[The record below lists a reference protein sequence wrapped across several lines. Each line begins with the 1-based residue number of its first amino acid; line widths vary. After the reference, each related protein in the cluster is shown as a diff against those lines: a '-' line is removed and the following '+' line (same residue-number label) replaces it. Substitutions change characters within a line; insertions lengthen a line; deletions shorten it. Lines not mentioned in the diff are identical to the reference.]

1 MSPPEDHLRHPA
13 IPTDRLSPY
22 LHAAFFL
29 TGVGVLMLG
38 PLLPEFS
45 QQWRLQDSQ
54 VGMLLTAQF
63 AGSFTGAVL
72 LHNNLKKS
80 LTIGNVCLAI
90 GYTALALA
98 AGHSAGFVAA
108 CVALLVG
115 GFGIGQLI
123 NAISLIS
130 ARRAREK
137 RGAALMSLNLTWSAG
152 ALLSPLLIGLAR
164 GHLSLQPVLF
174 IFAATAALLM
184 LYQFTLSASLS
195 KTATHDS
202 IFLTPLTGPPSSAR
216 SLLLYF
222 AFLFFLYGAL
232 ENSITGW
239 LATFTIRYAHGTVS
253 AGAYVT
259 TVLWIG
265 ITAGRAVA
273 LPLLRR
279 LSERTIQVAAIL
291 ATILA
296 SLAMYTVSSQLP
308 LLILAV
314 TLGASLAPIIPV
326 TQSLFLGSTHS
337 TPRQAGFVMATA
349 ALGGATLPLL
359 IGFVSQH
366 FGSLRYA
373 LELPSAVG
381 VSLLLLC
388 LYIPKR

>member
-1 MSPPEDHLRHPA
+1 MPHPGV
-13 IPTDRLSPY
+13 PTDGLSIFM
-22 LHAAFFL
+22 HAGFFL

-38 PLLPEFS
+38 PLLPEFG
-45 QQWRLQDSQ
+45 QQWHLQDSQ

-63 AGSFTGAVL
+63 TGAFTGSVL
-72 LHNNLKKS
+72 LRNDLKKT
-80 LTIGNVCLAI
+80 LTLGSSCLAI

-98 AGHSAGFVAA
+98 AGHPTGFVAA
-108 CVALLVG
+108 FVALLVG

-123 NAISLIS
+123 NSISLIS
-130 ARRAREK
+130 SRRAREK

-164 GHLSLQPVLF
+164 GHLSLQAVLF
-174 IFAATAALLM
+174 LFAATATALM
-184 LYQFTLSASLS
+184 LYQLTFPAGLG
-195 KTATHDS
+195 KTALHDN

-222 AFLFFLYGAL
+222 ALLFFLYGAL

-279 LSERTIQVAAIL
+279 FSEHSIQVAAIL

-296 SLAMYTVSSQLP
+296 SLTMYTVGSQLP
-308 LLILAV
+308 LLILAA
-314 TLGASLAPIIPV
+314 TLGASLAAFIPV

-359 IGFVSQH
+359 IGIVSQH

-381 VSLLLLC
+381 LSLLLLC
-388 LYIPKR
+388 LFPPKR